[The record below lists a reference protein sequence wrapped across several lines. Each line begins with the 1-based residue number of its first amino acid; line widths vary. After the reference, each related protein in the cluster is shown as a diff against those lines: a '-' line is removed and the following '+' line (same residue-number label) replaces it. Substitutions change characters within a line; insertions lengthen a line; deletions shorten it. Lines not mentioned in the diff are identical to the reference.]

1 LAGYTASAIALR
13 TVTTDGSMGAR
24 TKFLAAIDGIH
35 DYPDG
40 ADRLCVA
47 CLLVL
52 PIQRAG
58 ILIKSPGVGVEVLC
72 ASDDIA
78 RRIEW
83 TQVTL
88 GEGPAF
94 DAIGRALPISAPD
107 LTHMQRIWP
116 IFSSEVADFVI
127 GSMYALPLSIGAI
140 KVGVL
145 DLYCEAGKPLSAAQ
159 FADAL
164 AIAELITAI
173 LLNADSGRKFPASL
187 GPWWNQPPSA
197 REVHQATGMVMA
209 QLDIDARAAYVRL
222 QALAFAQNR
231 LITDVASDVV
241 HRRLRFSSDPDVDL
255 AFE

>member
-1 LAGYTASAIALR
+1 
-13 TVTTDGSMGAR
+13 MGAR
-24 TKFLAAIDGIH
+24 TKFLAAVDGIH
-35 DYPDG
+35 GYPDG
-40 ADRLCVA
+40 ADRLCAA

-58 ILIKSPGVGVEVLC
+58 ILLKSPGVGVEVLC
-72 ASDDIA
+72 TSDDVA

-94 DAIGRALPISAPD
+94 DAMSKALPISGPNLAQMHG
-107 LTHMQRIWP
+107 TWP
-116 IFSSEVADFVI
+116 VFSSEVADFVI

-140 KVGVL
+140 GVGVL
-145 DLYCEAGKPLSAAQ
+145 DLYCEAGKPLSATQ
-159 FADAL
+159 FADAV

-173 LLNADSGRKFPASL
+173 LLKTDSGGKFPASL

-209 QLDIDARAAYVRL
+209 QLGTDARAAYVRL
-222 QALAFAQNR
+222 QAFAFAHNR

-241 HRRLRFSSDPDVDL
+241 HRRLRFSPDPDGDHV
-255 AFE
+255 FEQEEPQS